1 MDGLISLIIFFIIS
15 SIFSSKKKE
24 QNNNN
29 RKKLNQ
35 DNPEI
40 TVNPK
45 NTNSQWMEDIW
56 DEMKMKPGK
65 DLFSPVYKDNFSNKT
80 KSLKNKIQKEKSN
93 TFYENN
99 DTNLNDNSNK
109 TNSQTLYTS
118 KDSDSKIEDQSAEG
132 ISMNSDYIVRN
143 DSFTDI
149 EAFAKPSKS
158 KTFFGNQSDVRKAI
172 IMKEIIDRPLSVRNL
187 K

>member
-80 KSLKNKIQKEKSN
+80 KSLKNSA
-93 TFYENN
+93 
-99 DTNLNDNSNK
+99 
-109 TNSQTLYTS
+109 SQTL
-118 KDSDSKIEDQSAEG
+118 KKLDS
-132 ISMNSDYIVRN
+132 NFF
-143 DSFTDI
+143 SF
-149 EAFAKPSKS
+149 
-158 KTFFGNQSDVRKAI
+158 
-172 IMKEIIDRPLSVRNL
+172 L
-187 K
+187 